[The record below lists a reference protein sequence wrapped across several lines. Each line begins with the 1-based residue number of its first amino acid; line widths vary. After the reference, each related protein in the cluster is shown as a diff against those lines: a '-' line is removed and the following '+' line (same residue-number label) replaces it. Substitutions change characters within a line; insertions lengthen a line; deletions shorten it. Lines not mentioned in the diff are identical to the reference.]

1 MKIKK
6 ILLIED
12 EAALQKTIGNSL
24 IERGY
29 EIIGALDGEE
39 GLQLAQET
47 SPDLILLDLIL
58 PKKHGLDV
66 LEALRNTEKGKNIP
80 VIILTNI
87 ENISDIER
95 AIELGAKTYL
105 IKGNYSLQEI
115 LEKIEKSIDSNE

>member
-95 AIELGAKTYL
+95 AIELGARTYL